1 MSEYQEL
8 LESSQKTMLTS
19 MPFSCIKR
27 YTNKDV
33 VEPVYIDL
41 KKKVDLEDNISSE
54 SENTISFESDDNIS
68 SEPYSMSELC
78 EDEEPKTKNCCTR
91 NSYILIPIA
100 TFLMGMTIAGF
111 TFSMIISSQII
122 KT

>member
-8 LESSQKTMLTS
+8 LESSQKTMLIS
-19 MPFSCIKR
+19 MPVSCVKR
-27 YTNKDV
+27 HTNKDV

-41 KKKVDLEDNISSE
+41 KDNISSK
-54 SENTISFESDDNIS
+54 SENTISFESEDNIS
-68 SEPYSMSELC
+68 SEPDSMSELC
-78 EDEEPKTKNCCTR
+78 EDEEPKNYCAR
-91 NSYILIPIA
+91 NSYIMIPIA
-100 TFLMGMTIAGF
+100 TFLMGAAIAGF